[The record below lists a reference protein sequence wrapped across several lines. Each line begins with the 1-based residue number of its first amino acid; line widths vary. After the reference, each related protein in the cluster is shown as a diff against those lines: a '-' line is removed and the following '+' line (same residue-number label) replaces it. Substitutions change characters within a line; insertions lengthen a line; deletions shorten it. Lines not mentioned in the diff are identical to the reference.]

1 APLEDDALVDLQAR
15 GGDVPLDPPGLQD
28 LDRPLRPD
36 VPDHRALDD
45 DLADVDLGLHP
56 GALAHDQNVVGEHL
70 TPPGDVDPDGAL
82 EGELALELAPAAEE
96 RVDLPDHRLAPRWL
110 RHCKMPPLLVVFDA
124 PGYHRRRSWSRPG
137 RVVACDPVTPPVY
150 IVSGLPRSGT
160 SMMMRMLAAGGL
172 PVLTDEVREADSD
185 NPRGYFELEAVKGSA
200 KDASWVR
207 QAPGKAVK
215 VISYLLRSLPADLEY
230 RVVFMRRSLD
240 QVVRS

>member
-1 APLEDDALVDLQAR
+1 
-15 GGDVPLDPPGLQD
+15 
-28 LDRPLRPD
+28 
-36 VPDHRALDD
+36 
-45 DLADVDLGLHP
+45 
-56 GALAHDQNVVGEHL
+56 
-70 TPPGDVDPDGAL
+70 
-82 EGELALELAPAAEE
+82 
-96 RVDLPDHRLAPRWL
+96 
-110 RHCKMPPLLVVFDA
+110 M
-124 PGYHRRRSWSRPG
+124 
-137 RVVACDPVTPPVY
+137 TPPVY

-240 QVVRS
+240 QVVRSQRVMLERLGQPVEQTDEEAREQLANHVVDVEAWLDTATHVRRLGVAYERVLADPRPQAERIAAFLGPDLGDLQLDVDAMVRAVEPALQRQR

>member
-1 APLEDDALVDLQAR
+1 
-15 GGDVPLDPPGLQD
+15 
-28 LDRPLRPD
+28 
-36 VPDHRALDD
+36 
-45 DLADVDLGLHP
+45 
-56 GALAHDQNVVGEHL
+56 
-70 TPPGDVDPDGAL
+70 
-82 EGELALELAPAAEE
+82 
-96 RVDLPDHRLAPRWL
+96 
-110 RHCKMPPLLVVFDA
+110 MPPLLVVFDA

-240 QVVRS
+240 QVVRSQRVMLERLGQPVEQTDEEAREQLSNHVVDVEAWLDTATHVRRLGVAYERVLADPRPQAERIAAFLGPDLGDLQLDVDAMVRAVEPALQRQR

>member
-1 APLEDDALVDLQAR
+1 
-15 GGDVPLDPPGLQD
+15 
-28 LDRPLRPD
+28 
-36 VPDHRALDD
+36 
-45 DLADVDLGLHP
+45 
-56 GALAHDQNVVGEHL
+56 
-70 TPPGDVDPDGAL
+70 
-82 EGELALELAPAAEE
+82 
-96 RVDLPDHRLAPRWL
+96 
-110 RHCKMPPLLVVFDA
+110 MPPLLVVFDA

-240 QVVRS
+240 QVVRSQRVMLERLGQPVEQTDEEAREQLANHVVDVEAWLDTATHVRRLGVAYERVLADPRPQAERIAAFLGPDLGDLQLDVDAMVRAVEPALQRQR